1 MAAAHHARLSFEG
14 LYLQGV
20 DLLTRWAGPDIE
32 THEVLLL
39 LAMFERVSRLVLD
52 ATSGEWIRQGTDTST
67 SASSDDPQFVG
78 EADLQSQI
86 NECERCPRE
95 LRGLR
100 VPAFSH
106 EAMTRLAGEPLP
118 WVWQHTLQR
127 FVKTGTSKA
136 ARARWTLAEDV

>member
-52 ATSGEWIRQGTDTST
+52 ATSGEWIRQGTDTSA
-67 SASSDDPQFVG
+67 SASSGIFTRPRFEPPTKRSPVSCITIRPRLDPL
-78 EADLQSQI
+78 AI
-86 NECERCPRE
+86 
-95 LRGLR
+95 GLTTVWGR
-100 VPAFSH
+100 VCH
-106 EAMTRLAGEPLP
+106 
-118 WVWQHTLQR
+118 
-127 FVKTGTSKA
+127 
-136 ARARWTLAEDV
+136 